1 MPQWPCFFNTHV
13 PFQPRSV
20 AEAEAEMQSGEEDK
34 QGELQDDSRDL
45 QAESRFQPRAR
56 ARSTSGGFGL
66 GADEDGYVTNG
77 ASTTANGKRKSSQ
90 SPRGQRGKKHRR
102 RPSSPKS
109 FWATVLG
116 WSPQLLRQRSRQALE
131 LPSLSPTPHRFT
143 GTRRLTLEPCDA
155 HLREDRWDS
164 SGPCE
169 EGSAWQALVTQ
180 TRQSISPP
188 SGWWRRRRCGWR
200 SRRRCWQT
208 ARADAQPA

>member
-1 MPQWPCFFNTHV
+1 
-13 PFQPRSV
+13 
-20 AEAEAEMQSGEEDK
+20 MQSGEEDK

-143 GTRRLTLEPCDA
+143 GTRFYLSPATLTCVRTAGTRLGRVRKAQRGKP
-155 HLREDRWDS
+155 W
-164 SGPCE
+164 
-169 EGSAWQALVTQ
+169 
-180 TRQSISPP
+180 
-188 SGWWRRRRCGWR
+188 
-200 SRRRCWQT
+200 SRRRGRVFRRHRGGGGGGGAGGAHGGAVGKRLERT
-208 ARADAQPA
+208 RSRHDAHPHVRGLRRFSYIHCL

>member
-1 MPQWPCFFNTHV
+1 MSSSVQTAGDVGGGGGLPQWPCFFNTHV

-20 AEAEAEMQSGEEDK
+20 AEAQAEMQSGEEDK

-90 SPRGQRGKKHRR
+90 SPRGRRGKKHR

-143 GTRRLTLEPCDA
+143 GTRFYLSPATLTCVRTAGTRLG
-155 HLREDRWDS
+155 RVRK
-164 SGPCE
+164 
-169 EGSAWQALVTQ
+169 
-180 TRQSISPP
+180 
-188 SGWWRRRRCGWR
+188 
-200 SRRRCWQT
+200 
-208 ARADAQPA
+208 AQRGKPW